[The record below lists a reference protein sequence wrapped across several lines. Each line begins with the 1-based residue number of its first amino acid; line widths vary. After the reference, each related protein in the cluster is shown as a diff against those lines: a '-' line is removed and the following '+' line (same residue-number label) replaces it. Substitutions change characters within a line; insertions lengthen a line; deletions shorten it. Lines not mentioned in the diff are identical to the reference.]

1 MAKSNC
7 NISFKIDYT
16 SSKSITSA
24 TYSYKLKSSQNY
36 SNPVLITPLPNSGDL
51 INIPTDG
58 LANGDY
64 DLMITLSSGS
74 VTTSTNNTF
83 KIGNCPSSSSI
94 SVDAGPDQSY
104 TKSFLEYGTPVL
116 RKINNVGSSP
126 TYGAHSASG
135 DFFRIKLTIE
145 NGASTDLDT
154 CRLYYKKQSDA
165 NWYSDGSSVYDG
177 DEVEVLF
184 TSVMSQGE
192 PLQFKLGIYVNDTT
206 TEIFSNVLS
215 IIYDELNS
223 ATEVQGY
230 TPNQWQDLA
239 ATSQIAPFALN
250 LSGSVQNGGS
260 SPTYLWELV
269 SKPTGAVCSFGNSA
283 NLVTTFTADTFGT
296 YKLRLSANN
305 SAGQSASDEMII
317 NLIQKANSSPTVLLK
332 WRDNLGTE
340 DRICN
345 TSTCDDYVISVES
358 SDLDNDIIK
367 KEVFMSTDNGNT
379 WTSIITDLLGSTT
392 FSTVALSTVEAH
404 LYKVVVTDSLG
415 NTAASNVLSYAKQ
428 EGGVGKFY
436 NKTIN
441 GISCEGR
448 GDGPTNWDIYCSG
461 TEDFSLSNADLLNIV
476 NGFIRLRTDG
486 GTSEIGLSKSGG
498 GALVIDQVFPV
509 TTLLTASYGAT
520 GQGSYPSNG
529 YPPNVVSAVYRF
541 EYSTNGS
548 TGWIVFDLSVDD

>member
-1 MAKSNC
+1 MAISKC
-7 NISFKIDYT
+7 NIIFDVNYT
-16 SSKSITSA
+16 SSKPIIEAKAFYKITDSA
-24 TYSYKLKSSQNY
+24 ASYTEYQ
-36 SNPVLITPLPNSGDL
+36 ITLPSVPYNGNS
-51 INIPTDG
+51 
-58 LANGDY
+58 LAVTLPDIQVSGDY
-64 DLMITLSSGS
+64 DLIVELKTANGAITTKTSS
-74 VTTSTNNTF
+74 F
-83 KIGNCPSSSSI
+83 KIGNC
-94 SVDAGPDQSY
+94 
-104 TKSFLEYGTPVL
+104 
-116 RKINNVGSSP
+116 
-126 TYGAHSASG
+126 SG
-135 DFFRIKLTIE
+135 
-145 NGASTDLDT
+145 
-154 CRLYYKKQSDA
+154 
-165 NWYSDGSSVYDG
+165 
-177 DEVEVLF
+177 
-184 TSVMSQGE
+184 
-192 PLQFKLGIYVNDTT
+192 
-206 TEIFSNVLS
+206 
-215 IIYDELNS
+215 
-223 ATEVQGY
+223 
-230 TPNQWQDLA
+230 
-239 ATSQIAPFALN
+239 
-250 LSGSVQNGGS
+250 
-260 SPTYLWELV
+260 
-269 SKPTGAVCSFGNSA
+269 
-283 NLVTTFTADTFGT
+283 
-296 YKLRLSANN
+296 
-305 SAGQSASDEMII
+305 
-317 NLIQKANSSPTVLLK
+317 NSSPLVNIK

-379 WTSIITDLLGSTT
+379 WISIITDLLGSTT
-392 FSTVALSTVEAH
+392 FSTVALSTVGAY

-415 NTAASNVLSYAKQ
+415 NTASSNVLSYAKQ

-498 GALVIDQVFPV
+498 GTLVIDQVFPV

-548 TGWIVFDLSVDD
+548 TSWIAFDLSVDD